1 MDRIAQALKLAKE
14 DNTIDVPYMPS
25 DSSPRVEATD
35 PVRKQEQE
43 QEAQPQINIIRNIDI
58 PDEYLRKQRVISS
71 YWNEPIA
78 DAFRLLRTRILQRMA
93 QNKWTSIGIT
103 SVEPKNGKSLTAINL
118 GIAIAKEPGRS
129 VIVVDTDLRRPSTH
143 QYFGIEPEIGIEDFL
158 LGNKSIE
165 SLLFSPGIED
175 FAILPCAK
183 TIAGGPE
190 LLKSPRML
198 ELVTNLKILYP
209 KHTIIYDLP
218 PVLIGD
224 DAIAFSAFVDTMLLV
239 VEDGVTQDKAL
250 KEAKE
255 LLVDVNLIG
264 TVLNK
269 VPETTSN
276 YKDYY

>member
-14 DNTIDVPYMPS
+14 ENSIDVPDYETVSGPHS
-25 DSSPRVEATD
+25 TSRSLKEAVEQT
-35 PVRKQEQE
+35 KT
-43 QEAQPQINIIRNIDI
+43 NTIRNIDI
-58 PDEYLRKQRVISS
+58 PEDYLRKQKIISS
-71 YWNEPIA
+71 YWHEPIA
-78 DAFRLLRTRILQRMA
+78 DTFRLLRTRILQRMS
-93 QNKWTSIGIT
+93 QNNWTSIGIT

-143 QYFGIEPEIGIEDFL
+143 QYFGVEPDTGIEDFL
-158 LGNKSIE
+158 LGDTSID
-165 SLLFSPGIED
+165 SILFSPGIDD
-175 FAILPCAK
+175 FAILPCVK
-183 TIAGGPE
+183 TIIDGPE

-198 ELVTNLKILYP
+198 ELITNLKILYP
-209 KHTIIYDLP
+209 KHIIIYDLP
-218 PVLIGD
+218 PILIGD

-269 VPETTSN
+269 VPEASSN
-276 YKDYY
+276 YKGYY

>member
-14 DNTIDVPYMPS
+14 EKTIDVPYLPNS
-25 DSSPRVEATD
+25 GSPRVDTRAHS
-35 PVRKQEQE
+35 KEQAVHALPE
-43 QEAQPQINIIRNIDI
+43 SSTIRSIDI
-58 PDEYLRKQRVISS
+58 PEEYLRKQKVISS

-78 DAFRLLRTRILQRMA
+78 DAFRLLRTRILQRMG
-93 QNKWTSIGIT
+93 QNKWSSIGIT

-118 GIAIAKEPGRS
+118 GIAIAKEPERS

-143 QYFGIEPEIGIEDFL
+143 QYFGIEPDIGIEDFL
-158 LGNKSIE
+158 LGNKSID
-165 SLLFSPGIED
+165 SLLFSPGIDD
-175 FAILPCAK
+175 FAILPCVK
-183 TIAGGPE
+183 TITGGPE

-198 ELVTNLKILYP
+198 ELITNLKILYP
-209 KHTIIYDLP
+209 NHIIIYDLP

-224 DAIAFSAFVDTMLLV
+224 DAISFSAFVDAMLLV
-239 VEDGVTQDKAL
+239 IEDGVTQDKAL